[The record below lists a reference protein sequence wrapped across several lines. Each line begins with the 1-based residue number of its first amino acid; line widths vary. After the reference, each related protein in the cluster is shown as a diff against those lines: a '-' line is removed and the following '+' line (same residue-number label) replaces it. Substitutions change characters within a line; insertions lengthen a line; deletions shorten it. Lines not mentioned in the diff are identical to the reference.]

1 MNGIS
6 SCRAVLKQH
15 LHSVKRLIQPTS
27 ADGAIR
33 RESWWSRRRLA
44 NPSFPFRD
52 GIPGV
57 SVPISLH
64 LVTATLVVPLQG
76 RSSRHEAEDHHG
88 SPNGG
93 RHPSGPSDYEGDNRQ
108 LPK

>member
-1 MNGIS
+1 MNEVS

-15 LHSVKRLIQPTS
+15 LHGVKRLIQPTS
-27 ADGAIR
+27 VAIR
-33 RESWWSRRRLA
+33 SESWWSRRRLA

-64 LVTATLVVPLQG
+64 LVIATLVVPLQG
-76 RSSRHEAEDHHG
+76 RSSRHEAEGHHAA
-88 SPNGG
+88 PNIGG
-93 RHPSGPSDYEGDNRQ
+93 HPSGPSDYEGDNRQ